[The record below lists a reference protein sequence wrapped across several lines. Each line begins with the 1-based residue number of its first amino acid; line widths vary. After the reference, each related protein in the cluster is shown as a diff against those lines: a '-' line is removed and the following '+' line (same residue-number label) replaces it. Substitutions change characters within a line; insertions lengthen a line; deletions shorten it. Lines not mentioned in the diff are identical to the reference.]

1 MYSKES
7 ELNLVLTLC
16 VHIQKLRVTTEGKFM
31 SIQTLVFTKLSSTES
46 LLEIS
51 VMTYVNSR

>member
-7 ELNLVLTLC
+7 EFNLVLTLC
-16 VHIQKLRVTTEGKFM
+16 VHIQKLRVTTERRFM
-31 SIQTLVFTKLSSTES
+31 SIQTSVFIKLSSTES

-51 VMTYVNSR
+51 VMSLFSHK